1 MIQTINIK
9 TTTNSALYNKGV
21 DCGVSVAESLSTES
35 KKDEKNI
42 ANYLVVPNNFVLS
55 LSLSLSLS
63 YRPGLISPLFSSR
76 IRARGVPCKRCK
88 QRTFRSF
95 LCSLFVS
102 ICELSK
108 RKNKDVLSIDFTTK
122 DTCNSLVIFCFL
134 SLISRAGSD
143 NALSACRGGE
153 NGWLG
158 GIDDKVIRM
167 YIIKGEQR
175 SHIIESR

>member
-1 MIQTINIK
+1 MQPKKRIVIMIQTINIK

-42 ANYLVVPNNFVLS
+42 ANYLVVSNNFV
-55 LSLSLSLS
+55 LSLS

-76 IRARGVPCKRCK
+76 IRARGVPCKPCK

-108 RKNKDVLSIDFTTK
+108 KQNKDVLSTDFIAK
-122 DTCNSLVIFCFL
+122 DNSNSLIIFCFL
-134 SLISRAGSD
+134 SLISRAGSGKT
-143 NALSACRGGE
+143 LSACREGE
-153 NGWLG
+153 RTVRRF
-158 GIDDKVIRM
+158 I
-167 YIIKGEQR
+167 
-175 SHIIESR
+175 